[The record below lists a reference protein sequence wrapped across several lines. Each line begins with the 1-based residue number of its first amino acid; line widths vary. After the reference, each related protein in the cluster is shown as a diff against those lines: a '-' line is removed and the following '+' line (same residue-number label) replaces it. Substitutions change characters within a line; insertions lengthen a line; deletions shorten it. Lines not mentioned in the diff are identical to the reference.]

1 MTMGVSEPHVT
12 VIVPSFNQARYVRD
26 ALDSI
31 EHASDRPV
39 HVHVVDGASTD
50 GTVEILREYESMP
63 RMTWTSRPDRGVHDA
78 VNDGLR
84 AARTPYCLVLSTD
97 DALLPGSLD
106 EGVEILLA
114 EPQLAMVF
122 GDAEY
127 IDAAGRSQGI
137 ARAREACLGSLL
149 AKSTFVIQGSALFR
163 TERARLVG
171 GFRPDRPYVCDSELW
186 IRLALQWPVRHV
198 PRVWSRYRYHPQQRD
213 TQRERI
219 VQEWWELVDQLRPVL
234 SRRMRVR
241 ARLGDYVTE
250 YRYGDPFSLRRG
262 LALWRCLC
270 VDPRL
275 PVTHGL
281 PLREFALPLRWCG
294 SQFKRRALRIGRTST
309 AGPSDVS
316 VP

>member
-171 GFRPDRPYVCDSELW
+171 DFVLIVPTCATASFGFAWRSSGQFGTCRAFGPGTDI
-186 IRLALQWPVRHV
+186 IRSSATR
-198 PRVWSRYRYHPQQRD
+198 SASASCKSGGS
-213 TQRERI
+213 
-219 VQEWWELVDQLRPVL
+219 L
-234 SRRMRVR
+234 SISC
-241 ARLGDYVTE
+241 AQSCLGAC
-250 YRYGDPFSLRRG
+250 GCGRG
-262 LALWRCLC
+262 
-270 VDPRL
+270 
-275 PVTHGL
+275 
-281 PLREFALPLRWCG
+281 
-294 SQFKRRALRIGRTST
+294 
-309 AGPSDVS
+309 
-316 VP
+316 